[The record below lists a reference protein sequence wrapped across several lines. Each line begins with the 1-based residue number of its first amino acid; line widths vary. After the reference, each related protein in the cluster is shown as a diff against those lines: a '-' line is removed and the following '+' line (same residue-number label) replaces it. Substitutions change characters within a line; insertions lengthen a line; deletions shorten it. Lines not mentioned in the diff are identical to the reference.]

1 MLPTAEASSQP
12 GPAES
17 PAEDV
22 AGEATAAELEPIRA
36 AESVEEP
43 SLGAEPLATAALE
56 EGALALESLETA
68 DRPSE
73 AAAEPPAAKS
83 TATSDTASTS
93 EPSAAEVAAAIAE
106 EAAAQSNAVEP
117 ATDGALDENVSV
129 PELPEEAT
137 LEQLARVASA
147 LIFASDKPLTAARLA
162 ELLGQPSGK
171 VRSALA
177 QMAEK
182 FTSIDAPFALVEI
195 AGGYR
200 FLTDPSMARFVAGLR
215 GEQKKERLSAAALE
229 TLAIIAYRQP
239 VSKGEIE
246 AMRGVQAGPIL
257 RQLLDRR
264 LVKVTGRAAV
274 PGRPLQYGTTKEFLD
289 RFNLG
294 SLKDLPTIEELTRP

>member
-1 MLPTAEASSQP
+1 M
-12 GPAES
+12 
-17 PAEDV
+17 D
-22 AGEATAAELEPIRA
+22 
-36 AESVEEP
+36 P
-43 SLGAEPLATAALE
+43 SLGAKPLAAAALE
-56 EGALALESLETA
+56 DGALALESLESA
-68 DRPSE
+68 DLPGEPATDREAQVE
-73 AAAEPPAAKS
+73 AATPG
-83 TATSDTASTS
+83 DL
-93 EPSAAEVAAAIAE
+93 SAAEVAAAIAE

-117 ATDGALDENVSV
+117 PAQGGLDENVSV

-147 LIFASDKPLTAARLA
+147 LIFASDRPLTAARLA

-182 FTSIDAPFALVEI
+182 LASIDAPFALVEI

-200 FLTDPSMARFVAGLR
+200 FLTDPAMARFVAGLR

-239 VSKGEIE
+239 VTKGEIE